1 MHKNLSTKLYK
12 QLSAPNYISNY
23 QAPNLILQ
31 KQLSVAIVFNQAVF
45 NTVFS
50 SLHSFHAGS
59 SMQAKNADSSSL
71 HAGSI
76 LRKLGFAQKIGARG
90 NVSPPTS
97 LQRNIYT
104 RVFNASYTQAASV
117 RSNIQAGWS
126 LQTVSTQ
133 MKKE

>member
-1 MHKNLSTKLYK
+1 MHKNSSTKLYK

-31 KQLSVAIVFNQAVF
+31 KQLSAAIVFNQA
-45 NTVFS
+45 VFS

-71 HAGSI
+71 HASSI
-76 LRKLGFAQKIGARG
+76 LRKLRFAQKIGARG
-90 NVSPPTS
+90 NVSPPTN
-97 LQRNIYT
+97 LQCNIYT
-104 RVFNASYTQAASV
+104 RVFNASYTQVASV